1 MKPALW
7 RLLIDNFAKNEDM
20 EAPKLPS
27 VFKAHRAKQF
37 EFKPRYYDERKERLE
52 ELKKKYDGKEVRRTT
67 LSFREKVDG
76 KWRHERSRSVSKSNL
91 RLLLIIAILTFITY
105 KIIMY

>member
-1 MKPALW
+1 
-7 RLLIDNFAKNEDM
+7 M

-27 VFKAHRAKQF
+27 IFKSHRAKQF
-37 EFKPRYYDERKERLE
+37 EFKPRYYDARKERIE
-52 ELKKKYDGKEVRRTT
+52 ELKKKYADKEIRRSTI
-67 LSFREKVDG
+67 SFREKVEG